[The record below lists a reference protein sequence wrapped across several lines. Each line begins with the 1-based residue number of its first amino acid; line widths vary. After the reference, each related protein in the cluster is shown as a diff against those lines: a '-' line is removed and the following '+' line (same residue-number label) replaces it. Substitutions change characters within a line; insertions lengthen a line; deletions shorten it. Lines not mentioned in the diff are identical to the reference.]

1 MTAKSQD
8 LEGVRWDDVRVFL
21 AAQRHGSLGAAGVR
35 LGMDTSTVSRRLAA
49 LEAAL
54 GARLFDRSREGLVPT
69 RSAEIVLP
77 AAEAMEAAHGRFARD
92 ASGQEAAAEG
102 VVRVSVAPGLADA
115 FVAPALVRLRARCP
129 KIRIELDASERAVD
143 LTRHEAD
150 LAVRSVRPQGSELV
164 MTKITTSRWIA
175 VASPA
180 MVKELGRMTAW
191 EDAPWI
197 AWDRDLASMLP
208 ARWLARHVPRAEV
221 ALRTSHFASQ
231 LVAARSGLGVMLAPD
246 PFARVY
252 ALAPVVLA
260 DALASTAAWPSDD
273 LWLVG
278 HRALRDVPRV
288 AAVWS
293 FLLEDLGLTGESE
306 RSRRARPAPGLIMPR

>member
-8 LEGVRWDDVRVFL
+8 LEGARWDDVRVFL

-49 LEAAL
+49 LEAAI

-77 AAEAMEAAHGRFARD
+77 AAEAMEAAHGRFGRD

-102 VVRVSVAPGLADA
+102 VVRVSVAPGMADA

-129 KIRIELDASERAVD
+129 KISIELDASVRPLD

-150 LAVRSVRPQGSELV
+150 LALRSVRPQGADLV

-175 VASPA
+175 VASPER
-180 MVKELGRMTAW
+180 VKALGRMTAW

-197 AWDRDLASMLP
+197 AWDRDLASMPP
-208 ARWLARHVPRAEV
+208 ARWLTRYAGRAEI
-221 ALRTSHFASQ
+221 ALRTSHFAAQ
-231 LVAARSGLGVMLAPD
+231 LVAARSGLGVVLAPE
-246 PFARVY
+246 PFARVHG
-252 ALAPVVLA
+252 LEPVVFA
-260 DALASTAAWPSDD
+260 DALAPMAAAWPSDD

-278 HRALRDVPRV
+278 HRALREVPRV

-293 FLLEDLGLTGESE
+293 FLLEDLGLTDRSE
-306 RSRRARPAPGLIMPR
+306 RARRERAPRGR